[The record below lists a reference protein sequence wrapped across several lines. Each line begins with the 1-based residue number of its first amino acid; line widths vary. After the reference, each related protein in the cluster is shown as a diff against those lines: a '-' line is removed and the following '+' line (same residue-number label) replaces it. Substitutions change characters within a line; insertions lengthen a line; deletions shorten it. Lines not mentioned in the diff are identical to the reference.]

1 MHAAPGI
8 CPICTHDLEVTRLH
22 CQQCGTTIDGRFIL
36 NQFAQLSEEQ
46 LAFVALFVQLEGKL
60 NRVGQELDLSYTAVR
75 ARLNEVVVAFG
86 NNVGNQAEASTEAV
100 SMNRMEIL
108 AMVQSGAISAET
120 AAELIK
126 RLG

>member
-22 CQQCGTTIDGRFIL
+22 CQRCGTTIEGRFVL

-75 ARLNEVVVAFG
+75 ARLNEVVAAFG
-86 NNVGNQAEASTEAV
+86 SNAESPPPKT
-100 SMNRMEIL
+100 SIKRMEIL

-120 AAELIK
+120 AAELLRK
-126 RLG
+126 SG